1 MDLVKPVNTF
11 KEFKQ
16 NYFDF
21 KEYSVEGTIEELTS
35 FIKEGVRLHFI
46 KEEPKEYTFPL
57 TLNGSRTL
65 HFKVTD

>member
-1 MDLVKPVNTF
+1 MELVKPVNTF

-21 KEYSVEGTIEELTS
+21 QEFLVEGTKEELTS
-35 FIKEGVRLHFI
+35 FIKEGVKLNFI
-46 KEEPKEYTFPL
+46 KEEPKEYSFPM

-65 HFKVTD
+65 HFKVTG